1 MQTITKHELQQ
12 MGFGP
17 SQSADIV
24 RRAKIYLVSQGFG
37 YYSSKRLG
45 RVPIS
50 SVEHILGFPINT
62 KELEEKE
69 YHA

>member
-1 MQTITKHELQQ
+1 MQTITKHELQK

-24 RRAKIYLVSQGFG
+24 RRAKLYLVNKGYG

-45 RVPIS
+45 RVPLS

-62 KELEEKE
+62 KELEEKN
-69 YHA
+69 HA

>member
-1 MQTITKHELQQ
+1 MQTITKYELQK

-24 RRAKIYLVSQGFG
+24 RRAKLYLVNKGYG

-45 RVPIS
+45 RVPLS

-62 KELEEKE
+62 KELEEKN
-69 YHA
+69 HA

>member
-1 MQTITKHELQQ
+1 MQTITKYELQQ

-24 RRAKIYLVSQGFG
+24 RRAKLYLVNKGYG

-45 RVPIS
+45 RVPLS
-50 SVEHILGFPINT
+50 SVEHILGFPIDT
-62 KELEEKE
+62 KELEGKN
-69 YHA
+69 HA

>member
-1 MQTITKHELQQ
+1 MQTITKHELQK

-24 RRAKIYLVSQGFG
+24 RRAKLYLVTKGYD

-45 RVPIS
+45 RVPLS

-62 KELEEKE
+62 KELEEKN
-69 YHA
+69 HA

>member
-1 MQTITKHELQQ
+1 MQTITKYELQR

-24 RRAKIYLVSQGFG
+24 RRAKLYLVKKGYG

-45 RVPIS
+45 RVPLS
-50 SVEHILGFPINT
+50 SVEHILGFPIDT
-62 KELEEKE
+62 KELEEKN
-69 YHA
+69 HA

>member
-1 MQTITKHELQQ
+1 MQTITKHELQK

-24 RRAKIYLVSQGFG
+24 RRAKLYLVHKGYG

-45 RVPIS
+45 RVPLS

-62 KELEEKE
+62 KELEEKN
-69 YHA
+69 HA

>member
-1 MQTITKHELQQ
+1 MQTITKHELQK

-24 RRAKIYLVSQGFG
+24 RRAKLYLVNKGYG

-45 RVPIS
+45 RVLLS

-62 KELEEKE
+62 KELEEKN
-69 YHA
+69 HA

>member
-1 MQTITKHELQQ
+1 MQTITKYELQQ

-24 RRAKIYLVSQGFG
+24 RRAKIYLVNKGYG

-45 RVPIS
+45 RVPLS
-50 SVEHILGFPINT
+50 SVEHILGFPIDT
-62 KELEEKE
+62 KELEGKN
-69 YHA
+69 HA

>member
-1 MQTITKHELQQ
+1 MQTITKHELQK

-24 RRAKIYLVSQGFG
+24 RRAKIYLVNKGYG

-45 RVPIS
+45 RVPLS
-50 SVEHILGFPINT
+50 SVEHILGCPIDT
-62 KELEEKE
+62 KELEGKN
-69 YHA
+69 HA

>member
-1 MQTITKHELQQ
+1 MQTITKHELQK

-24 RRAKIYLVSQGFG
+24 RRAKLYLVNKGYS

-45 RVPIS
+45 RVPLS

-62 KELEEKE
+62 KELEEKN
-69 YHA
+69 HA

>member
-1 MQTITKHELQQ
+1 MQTITKHELQK

-24 RRAKIYLVSQGFG
+24 RRAKLYLVNKGYG

-45 RVPIS
+45 RVPLS
-50 SVEHILGFPINT
+50 SVEHILGFPIDT
-62 KELEEKE
+62 KELEGKN
-69 YHA
+69 HA

>member
-1 MQTITKHELQQ
+1 MQTITKYELQR

-24 RRAKIYLVSQGFG
+24 RRAKLYLVNKGYG

-45 RVPIS
+45 RVPLS
-50 SVEHILGFPINT
+50 SVEHILGFPIDT
-62 KELEEKE
+62 KELEEKN
-69 YHA
+69 HA

>member
-1 MQTITKHELQQ
+1 MQTITRHELQK

-24 RRAKIYLVSQGFG
+24 RRAKLYLVNKGYG

-45 RVPIS
+45 RVPLS

-62 KELEEKE
+62 KELEEKN
-69 YHA
+69 HA

>member
-1 MQTITKHELQQ
+1 MQTITKHELQK

-24 RRAKIYLVSQGFG
+24 RRAKLYLVNKGYG
-37 YYSSKRLG
+37 YYSSNRLG
-45 RVPIS
+45 RVPLS

-62 KELEEKE
+62 KELEEKN
-69 YHA
+69 HA

>member
-1 MQTITKHELQQ
+1 MQTITKYELQQ

-24 RRAKIYLVSQGFG
+24 RRAKLYLVNKGYG

-45 RVPIS
+45 RVPLS
-50 SVEHILGFPINT
+50 
-62 KELEEKE
+62 
-69 YHA
+69 

>member
-1 MQTITKHELQQ
+1 MQTITKHELQK

-24 RRAKIYLVSQGFG
+24 RRAKLYLVNKGYG

-45 RVPIS
+45 RVPLS

-62 KELEEKE
+62 KQLEEKN
-69 YHA
+69 HA

>member
-1 MQTITKHELQQ
+1 MQTITKHELQK

-24 RRAKIYLVSQGFG
+24 RRAKLYLVNKGYG

-45 RVPIS
+45 RVPLS
-50 SVEHILGFPINT
+50 SVEHILCFPINT
-62 KELEEKE
+62 KELEEKN
-69 YHA
+69 HA

>member
-1 MQTITKHELQQ
+1 MQTITKHELQK

-24 RRAKIYLVSQGFG
+24 RRAKIYLVNKGYR

-45 RVPIS
+45 RVPLS
-50 SVEHILGFPINT
+50 SIEHILEFPIDT
-62 KELEEKE
+62 KELDEKHH
-69 YHA
+69 HA

>member
-1 MQTITKHELQQ
+1 MQTITKYELQK

-24 RRAKIYLVSQGFG
+24 RRAKLYLVNKGYD

-45 RVPIS
+45 RVPLS

-62 KELEEKE
+62 KELEEKN
-69 YHA
+69 HA

>member
-1 MQTITKHELQQ
+1 MQTITKYELQQ

-24 RRAKIYLVSQGFG
+24 RRAKLYLVNKGYG

-45 RVPIS
+45 RVPLS
-50 SVEHILGFPINT
+50 SVEHILGFPIDT
-62 KELEEKE
+62 KELEEKN
-69 YHA
+69 HA

>member
-1 MQTITKHELQQ
+1 MQTITKYELQK

-24 RRAKIYLVSQGFG
+24 RRAKLYLVNKGYG

-45 RVPIS
+45 RVPLS
-50 SVEHILGFPINT
+50 SVEHILGFPIDI
-62 KELEEKE
+62 KELEENN
-69 YHA
+69 HA

>member
-1 MQTITKHELQQ
+1 MQTITKYELQQ

-24 RRAKIYLVSQGFG
+24 RRAKLYLVNKGYG

-45 RVPIS
+45 RVSLS
-50 SVEHILGFPINT
+50 SVEHILGFPIDT
-62 KELEEKE
+62 KELEEKN
-69 YHA
+69 HA